1 MSENKSLSY
10 ELKNGWKAMSAEHRT
25 AAMAFCQDYIQF
37 LNAAKTERESVSVMV
52 TMLQQAGFADFSSYI
67 DGTRPLKPGTKIY
80 WINRDKALLAAV
92 IGEQDPTL
100 GMNMVGAHVDAPRL
114 DFKPNPLCDDGGF
127 VMAKTHYYGGI
138 KKYQWVATPL
148 AIHGV
153 VVRQD
158 GSKLTLSIG
167 ERAGDPV
174 FYISD
179 LLPHL
184 AGDQMN
190 NTASK
195 VISGEQLKVVLGSV
209 PACDDGDDAESCAL
223 KENLLQLL
231 HDQYGLAE
239 RDFLRA
245 EIEVVPAFKAGDVGL
260 DRSLVG
266 GYGQDDRV
274 CSYTGLR
281 ALMDLKDVPARTAV
295 CYLSDKEE
303 IGSVGNTGAR
313 ANWLENFVLELCHL
327 WNPAYE
333 MVALRRALA
342 STRFL
347 SADVTAAFDP
357 CYPEVY
363 EKANSAFVGCG
374 VAIAKYTGARGK
386 SGASDA
392 SAELVASV
400 IDAFDR
406 ASVPWQVAEL
416 GKVDA
421 GGGGTI
427 AQFMTDIGMDV
438 LDCGVPVI
446 SMHSPYEVT
455 SKADVYW
462 TYRAYQAFLQG

>member
-1 MSENKSLSY
+1 MADKKFAY
-10 ELKNGWKAMSAEHRT
+10 ELKNGWQAMAETDRS
-25 AAMAFCQDYIQF
+25 AAMTFCKDYIQF
-37 LNAAKTERESVSVMV
+37 LNDAKTERESVQVMV
-52 TMLQQAGFADFSSYI
+52 QMLREKGFTDF
-67 DGTRPLKPGTKIY
+67 DTVLAQGRGLKPGDKIY
-80 WINRDKALLAAV
+80 WVNREKALLAAV
-92 IGEQDPTL
+92 IGSSDPTQ
-100 GMNMVGAHVDAPRL
+100 GMNMVGAHIDAPRL
-114 DFKPNPLCDDGGF
+114 DFKPNPLCEDSGF

-138 KKYQWVATPL
+138 KKYQWVAIPL

-153 VVRQD
+153 VIRKD
-158 GSKLTLSIG
+158 GSKLELSIG
-167 ERAGDPV
+167 EKEGDPV

-184 AGDQMN
+184 AGDQLGK
-190 NTASK
+190 TASK
-195 VISGEQLKVVLGSV
+195 VISGEQLQVVLGSV
-209 PACDDGDDAESCAL
+209 PEKSVEEDEKTSL
-223 KENLLQLL
+223 KETFLALLNQE
-231 HDQYGLAE
+231 YGLTE
-239 RDFLRA
+239 GDLLRA
-245 EIEVVPAFKAGDVGL
+245 EIEVVPAFRAGDVGL
-260 DRSLVG
+260 DRGLVG

-281 ALMDLKDVPARTAV
+281 ALMDLETVPEKTAV

-313 ANWLENFVLELCHL
+313 ANWLENFVLELCHA

-333 MVALRRALA
+333 MVALRRALS
-342 STRFL
+342 STKFL
-347 SADVTAAFDP
+347 SADVTAAYDP

-363 EKANSAFVGCG
+363 EKGNSAFAGAG
-374 VAIAKYTGARGK
+374 VAIAKYTGSRGK

-392 SAELVASV
+392 SAELVAGV
-400 IDAFDR
+400 MDILDR
-406 ASVPWQVAEL
+406 ENIPWQVAEL

-462 TYRAYQAFLQG
+462 TYRGYRAFLKG

>member
-1 MSENKSLSY
+1 MADGKTLSY
-10 ELKNGWKAMSAEHRT
+10 ELKNGWKEMSPEVQKE
-25 AAMAFCQDYIQF
+25 AMAFCDDYIRF
-37 LNAAKTERESVSVMV
+37 LNDAKTERESVSVMV
-52 TMLQQAGFADFSSYI
+52 AMLKDNGFYDFSASI
-67 DGTRPLKPGTKIY
+67 SEGKMVKPGDKIY
-80 WINRDKALLAAV
+80 WINRDKALIAAV
-92 IGEQDPTL
+92 VGNQDPTY
-100 GMNMVGAHVDAPRL
+100 GMNMVGAHIDAPRL
-114 DFKPNPLCDDGGF
+114 DFKPNPLCEDGGF

-138 KKYQWVATPL
+138 KKYQWVAVPL

-153 VVRQD
+153 IVRKD
-158 GSKLTLSIG
+158 GTKLEIRIG
-167 ERAGDPV
+167 EQPGDPV

-184 AGDQMN
+184 AGDQMS
-190 NTASK
+190 NTAGK
-195 VISGEQLKVVLGSV
+195 VVSGEQLKVVLGSI
-209 PACDDGDDAESCAL
+209 PETGNEEESEKVSLKDKLLAL
-223 KENLLQLL
+223 LNE
-231 HDQYGLAE
+231 QYGLTE
-239 RDFLRA
+239 SDFLRG
-245 EIEVVPAFKAGDVGL
+245 EIEVVPAFRAGDVGL
-260 DRSLVG
+260 DRGLVG

-281 ALMDLKDVPARTAV
+281 ALLDLEGVPSKTAV

-313 ANWLENFVLELCHL
+313 ANWLENFVLELCHA
-327 WNPAYE
+327 WDPSYE
-333 MVALRRALA
+333 MIALRRSLGN
-342 STRFL
+342 TRFL

-363 EKANSAFVGCG
+363 EKGNSAFAGSG
-374 VAIAKYTGARGK
+374 VAIAKYTGSRGK

-400 IDAFDR
+400 ADVFDR
-406 ASVPWQVAEL
+406 ENIPWQIAEL

-462 TYRAYQAFLQG
+462 TYRAYRAFMKG

>member
-1 MSENKSLSY
+1 MADKKFAY
-10 ELKNGWKAMSAEHRT
+10 ELKNGWQAMSENDRT
-25 AAMAFCQDYIQF
+25 ASMDFCKDYIQF
-37 LNAAKTERESVSVMV
+37 LNDAKTERESVQVMV
-52 TMLQQAGFADFSSYI
+52 AMLLQHGFVNFDTYLS
-67 DGTRPLKPGTKIY
+67 GERTLKPGDKIY
-80 WINRDKALLAAV
+80 WVNREKALLAAV
-92 IGEQDPTL
+92 IGTADPTK
-100 GMNMVGAHVDAPRL
+100 GMHMVGAHIDAPRL
-114 DFKPNPLCDDGGF
+114 DFKPNPLCEDSGF

-138 KKYQWVATPL
+138 KKYQWVAVPL

-153 VVRQD
+153 VIRKD
-158 GSKLTLSIG
+158 GSKLELNIG
-167 ERAGDPV
+167 EKAGDPV

-184 AGDQMN
+184 AGDQLGK
-190 NTASK
+190 TASK
-195 VISGEQLKVVLGSV
+195 VIAGEQLQVVLGSI
-209 PACDDGDDAESCAL
+209 PEQEDEAENVKTSL
-223 KENLLQLL
+223 KETFLGLINRE
-231 HDQYGLAE
+231 YGLTE
-239 RDFLRA
+239 GDFLRA
-245 EIEVVPAFKAGDVGL
+245 EIEVVPAYPAGDVGL
-260 DRSLVG
+260 DRGLVG

-281 ALMDLKDVPARTAV
+281 ALMDLNSIPEKTAV

-313 ANWLENFVLELCHL
+313 ANWLENFVLELCHA
-327 WNPAYE
+327 WNPSYE
-333 MVALRRALA
+333 MVALRRALS
-342 STRFL
+342 STKFL
-347 SADVTAAFDP
+347 SADVTAAYDP

-363 EKANSAFVGCG
+363 EKGNSAFAGCG
-374 VAIAKYTGARGK
+374 VAIAKYTGSRGK

-392 SAELVASV
+392 SAELVAHV
-400 IDAFDR
+400 IDVFDGENI
-406 ASVPWQVAEL
+406 PWQIAEL

-462 TYRAYQAFLQG
+462 TYRGYRAFLKG

>member
-1 MSENKSLSY
+1 MSERNPLTY
-10 ELKNGWKAMSAEHRT
+10 ELKNGWKEMSPDTRQEAMV
-25 AAMAFCQDYIQF
+25 FCSDYIQF
-37 LNAAKTERESVSVMV
+37 LNDAKTERESVSVMV
-52 TMLQQAGFADFSSYI
+52 AMLKEKGFENFDTYI
-67 DGTRPLKPGTKIY
+67 SGNKMVKPGDKIY
-80 WINRDKALLAAV
+80 WVNRGKALIAAIV
-92 IGEQDPTL
+92 GNQDPTL
-100 GMNMVGAHVDAPRL
+100 GMNMVGAHIDAPRL

-138 KKYQWVATPL
+138 KKYQWVAVPL

-153 VVRQD
+153 VLRKD
-158 GSKLTLSIG
+158 GTKLEIKIG
-167 ERAGDPV
+167 ENPGDPV

-184 AGDQMN
+184 AGDQMSA
-190 NTASK
+190 TAAK
-195 VISGEQLKVVLGSV
+195 VVSGEQLKVVLGSI
-209 PACDDGDDAESCAL
+209 PGIDTAEEGEKLSL
-223 KENLLQLL
+223 KENLLTLL
-231 HDQYGLAE
+231 HEQYGLAE
-239 RDFLRA
+239 SDFLRG
-245 EIEVVPAFKAGDVGL
+245 ELEVVPAFPAGDVGL
-260 DRSLVG
+260 DRGLVG

-281 ALMDLKDVPARTAV
+281 ALLDLDAVPEKTAV

-313 ANWLENFVLELCHL
+313 ANWLENFVLELCHA
-327 WNPAYE
+327 WDPSYE
-333 MVALRRALA
+333 MVALRRSL
-342 STRFL
+342 SNTCFL

-363 EKANSAFVGCG
+363 EKGNSAFAGCG
-374 VAIAKYTGARGK
+374 VAIAKYTGSRGK

-400 IDAFDR
+400 TDIFDGEHI
-406 ASVPWQVAEL
+406 PWQIAEL

-462 TYRAYQAFLQG
+462 TYRAYRAFMKG

>member
-1 MSENKSLSY
+1 MADRKALSY
-10 ELKNGWKAMSAEHRT
+10 ELKNGWKEMSPEVRKE
-25 AAMAFCQDYIQF
+25 AMAFCSDYIQF
-37 LNAAKTERESVSVMV
+37 LNDAKTERESVSVMV
-52 TMLQQAGFADFSSYI
+52 AMLKEKGFSDFSTYI
-67 DGTRPLKPGTKIY
+67 AEGKMVKPGDKIY
-80 WINRDKALLAAV
+80 WVNRDKALIAAIV
-92 IGEQDPTL
+92 GNQDPTV

-138 KKYQWVATPL
+138 KKYQWVAVPL
-148 AIHGV
+148 ALHGV
-153 VVRQD
+153 ILRKD
-158 GSKLTLSIG
+158 GTKLEIRIG
-167 ERAGDPV
+167 ENPGDPV

-184 AGDQMN
+184 AGDQMG
-190 NTASK
+190 NTAAK
-195 VISGEQLKVVLGSV
+195 VVSGEQLKVVLGSIPEV
-209 PACDDGDDAESCAL
+209 ASEEDDEKVTL
-223 KENLLQLL
+223 KENLLTLL
-231 HDQYGLAE
+231 NEQYGLTE
-239 RDFLRA
+239 GDFLRG
-245 EIEVVPAFKAGDVGL
+245 EIEVVPAFQAGDVGL
-260 DRSLVG
+260 DRGLVG

-281 ALMDLKDVPARTAV
+281 ALLDLEEVPEKTAV

-313 ANWLENFVLELCHL
+313 ANWLENFVLELCHA
-327 WNPAYE
+327 WDPAYE
-333 MVALRRALA
+333 MVALRRSL
-342 STRFL
+342 SKTCFL

-363 EKANSAFVGCG
+363 EKGNSAFAGSG
-374 VAIAKYTGARGK
+374 VAIAKYTGSRGK

-400 IDAFDR
+400 TGIFDGENI
-406 ASVPWQVAEL
+406 PWQVAEL

-446 SMHSPYEVT
+446 SMHSPYEIT

-462 TYRAYQAFLQG
+462 TYRAYRAFMKG

>member
-1 MSENKSLSY
+1 MADGKTLSY
-10 ELKNGWKAMSAEHRT
+10 ELKNGWKEMSPEVQKE
-25 AAMAFCQDYIQF
+25 AMAFCDDYIRF
-37 LNAAKTERESVSVMV
+37 LNDAKTERESVSVMV
-52 TMLQQAGFADFSSYI
+52 AMLKDNGFYDFSASI
-67 DGTRPLKPGTKIY
+67 SEGKMVKPGDKIY
-80 WINRDKALLAAV
+80 WINRDKALIAAV
-92 IGEQDPTL
+92 VGNQDPTY
-100 GMNMVGAHVDAPRL
+100 GMNMVGAHIDAPRL
-114 DFKPNPLCDDGGF
+114 DFKPNPLCEDGGF

-138 KKYQWVATPL
+138 KKYQWVAVPL

-153 VVRQD
+153 IVRKD
-158 GSKLTLSIG
+158 GTKLEIRIG
-167 ERAGDPV
+167 EQPGDPV

-184 AGDQMN
+184 AGDQMS
-190 NTASK
+190 NTAGK
-195 VISGEQLKVVLGSV
+195 VVSGEQLKVVLGSIPETGNEV
-209 PACDDGDDAESCAL
+209 ESEKVSLKDKLLAL
-223 KENLLQLL
+223 LNE
-231 HDQYGLAE
+231 QYGLTE
-239 RDFLRA
+239 SDFLRG
-245 EIEVVPAFKAGDVGL
+245 EIEVVPAFRAGDVGL
-260 DRSLVG
+260 DRGLVG

-281 ALMDLKDVPARTAV
+281 ALLDLEGVPSKTAV

-313 ANWLENFVLELCHL
+313 ANWLENFVLELCHA
-327 WNPAYE
+327 WDPSYE
-333 MVALRRALA
+333 MIALRRSLGN
-342 STRFL
+342 TRFL

-363 EKANSAFVGCG
+363 EKGNSAFAGSG
-374 VAIAKYTGARGK
+374 VAIAKYTGSRGK

-400 IDAFDR
+400 ADVFDR
-406 ASVPWQVAEL
+406 ENIPWQIAEL

-462 TYRAYQAFLQG
+462 TYRAYRAFMKG

>member
-10 ELKNGWKAMSAEHRT
+10 EAKNGWQVMSDSQRKDAML
-25 AAMAFCQDYIQF
+25 FCNDYIQF
-37 LNAAKTERESVSVMV
+37 LNDAKTEREAVQVMV
-52 TMLQQAGFADFSSYI
+52 EMLRNHGFTDFSENIS
-67 DGTRPLKPGTKIY
+67 GNKTLQPGDKVY
-80 WINRDKALLAAV
+80 WVNREKALLAAV
-92 IGEQDPTL
+92 IGKQDPTL
-100 GMNMVGAHVDAPRL
+100 GMNMVGAHIDAPRL
-114 DFKPNPLCDDGGF
+114 DFKPNPLCEDGGF
-127 VMAKTHYYGGI
+127 VLAKTHYYGGI
-138 KKYQWVATPL
+138 KKYQWVAVPL
-148 AIHGV
+148 ALHGV
-153 VVRQD
+153 VIRKD
-158 GSKLTLSIG
+158 GTKLELRIG
-167 ERAGDPV
+167 EAAGDPV

-184 AGDQMN
+184 ASDQMGK
-190 NTASK
+190 TGAK
-195 VISGEQLKVVLGSV
+195 VVAGEQLQVVLGSI
-209 PACDDGDDAESCAL
+209 PDQGEDEDSKKNSL
-223 KENLLQLL
+223 KENLLKLI
-231 HDQYGLAE
+231 YE
-239 RDFLRA
+239 CYEITESDFLRA
-245 EIEVVPAFKAGDVGL
+245 EIEIVPAFRAGDVGL

-274 CSYTGLR
+274 CAYTGLR
-281 ALMDLKDVPARTAV
+281 ALTDMTEVPEKTAV

-313 ANWLENFVLELCHL
+313 ANWLENFVLELCHA
-327 WNPAYE
+327 WNPSYE
-333 MVALRRALA
+333 MVALRRALSA
-342 STRFL
+342 TRFL
-347 SADVTAAFDP
+347 SADVTAAYDP

-363 EKANSAFVGCG
+363 EKGNTAYAGGG
-374 VAIAKYTGARGK
+374 VAIAKYTGSRGK

-400 IDAFDR
+400 VDVFDGEDI
-406 ASVPWQVAEL
+406 PWQVAEL

-462 TYRAYQAFLQG
+462 TYRAYGAFMK

>member
-1 MSENKSLSY
+1 MADKKFAY
-10 ELKNGWKAMSAEHRT
+10 ELKNGWQAMSEADRAE
-25 AAMAFCQDYIQF
+25 AMGFCDGYIQF
-37 LNAAKTERESVSVMV
+37 LNDAKTERESVQVMV
-52 TMLQQAGFADFSSYI
+52 QMLIQNGFVDFNEYLS
-67 DGTRPLKPGTKIY
+67 GARTLTPGDKIY

-92 IGEQDPTL
+92 IGSGDPTK
-100 GMNMVGAHVDAPRL
+100 GMNMVGAHIDAPRL
-114 DFKPNPLCDDGGF
+114 DFKPNPLCEDSGF

-138 KKYQWVATPL
+138 KKYQWVAVPL

-153 VVRQD
+153 VIRKD
-158 GSKLTLSIG
+158 GSKLELSIG
-167 ERAGDPV
+167 EKEGDPV

-184 AGDQMN
+184 AGDQMGK
-190 NTASK
+190 TAAK
-195 VISGEQLKVVLGSV
+195 VVSGEQLQVVLGSI
-209 PACDDGDDAESCAL
+209 PEAQLEDEDKASL
-223 KENLLQLL
+223 KDTFLSLLNRE
-231 HDQYGLAE
+231 YGLVE
-239 RDFLRA
+239 SDFLRA
-245 EIEVVPAFKAGDVGL
+245 EIEVVPAFHAGDVGL
-260 DRSLVG
+260 DRGLVG

-281 ALMDLKDVPARTAV
+281 ALMDLKTVPEKTAV

-313 ANWLENFVLELCHL
+313 GNWLENFVLELCHA
-327 WNPAYE
+327 WNSNYE
-333 MVALRRALA
+333 MVALRRALSA
-342 STRFL
+342 TKFL
-347 SADVTAAFDP
+347 SADVTAAYDP

-363 EKANSAFVGCG
+363 EKGNSAYAGCG
-374 VAIAKYTGARGK
+374 VAIAKYTGSRGK

-392 SAELVASV
+392 SAELVANV
-400 IDAFDR
+400 IDTFDGENI
-406 ASVPWQVAEL
+406 PWQIAEL

-462 TYRAYQAFLQG
+462 TYRGYRAFLQG